1 LKIKLAAYI
10 HDLAGQEMKQDVHVK
25 LNAELPGQRNVQIE
39 ETSVRQQIRL
49 QMKEKLVKFYI
60 WSVL

>member
-1 LKIKLAAYI
+1 
-10 HDLAGQEMKQDVHVK
+10 MKQDVHVK